1 MRPQLKSSLL
11 KFKGGSGALLLL
23 QLIGGVSPACADL
36 SRASAEYLYGPETA
50 KNDACNLALG
60 KAKMKALANVLG
72 ESISSEELLSC
83 AGVAGKISD
92 YGCSLNQVTWSQI
105 DGDIKKTV
113 IEKTL
118 VEVREGA
125 SACVADVEIDVEIP
139 KEKPDPSFQLRADIN
154 QIIFRVN
161 ENFNLDIEL
170 SQPGFVAVFNWLPHE
185 SNLVVRIV
193 PVVED
198 LAKSYVYLK
207 SDPINTLKTSFPM
220 TALWADSYTDKKKFY
235 DEYILVVA
243 TKKKIFW
250 LSKYSLDEFKSVLH
264 SIPMGDKKLVKKAY
278 QLTKN

>member
-1 MRPQLKSSLL
+1 MKPQIKSSSL
-11 KFKGGSGALLLL
+11 KFKRRGGALLLL
-23 QLIGGVSPACADL
+23 QLIGVVSPACADL

-50 KNDACNLALG
+50 KNDACNLALSR
-60 KAKMKALANVLG
+60 AKTKALANVLG

-170 SQPGFVAVFNWLPHE
+170 SQPGYVAVFNWLPHE